1 MPEASSPQAPA
12 ILGAILSVMDDVRS
26 IDKNGSMSI
35 AGSSYRF
42 RKADDVVNA
51 IGDAFRDHAVMLQSR
66 VMIADHESYET
77 SKEVTYKGNT
87 ETKVTRW
94 TRTVVTM
101 QYRFTSLIDGSTLD
115 AEGIGEGLDSGDKSS
130 SKAMTGALKYAL
142 TQALQIAFK
151 DMADPD
157 NERPEMQGD
166 EPETEAQRILRER
179 RGGAAKTETTPE
191 RVHSGGMVDGKPV
204 EQWQAEQLAKGYGP
218 ADQVAKSAA
227 LANDG
232 PSVAAAKAAAEKV
245 NQAEADAMAEQ
256 QEQPKANV
264 NTGKDPMA
272 AGVETLKQELGAR
285 EIDTKTET
293 ATAAKEALE
302 AASTYLAKVAK
313 DKLEWKSAPPAE
325 TEQMEKAFAAA
336 QPPADLAKVNAIIV
350 HAHKLGLLTRPFRG
364 SSLAKHLYIVQQQVS
379 PVPQS

>member
-12 ILGAILSVMDDVRS
+12 ILGAVLSVMDDVRS

-66 VMIADHESYET
+66 VLLADHESYET

-94 TRTVVTM
+94 TRTMVTM
-101 QYRFTSLIDGSTLD
+101 QYRFTSLVDGSTLD

-157 NERPEMQGD
+157 NERPETQD
-166 EPETEAQRILRER
+166 DRETDAQRVLRER
-179 RGGAAKTETTPE
+179 REAQDNPPVPASPLEAAPA
-191 RVHSGGMVDGKPV
+191 PV
-204 EQWQAEQLAKGYGP
+204 A
-218 ADQVAKSAA
+218 
-227 LANDG
+227 
-232 PSVAAAKAAAEKV
+232 
-245 NQAEADAMAEQ
+245 
-256 QEQPKANV
+256 EQPKPAPQPEQAPA
-264 NTGKDPMA
+264 DPMA
-272 AGVETLKQELGAR
+272 AGVETLKTELGAK
-285 EIDTKTET
+285 EIDNPESRQQLADDALKAAS
-293 ATAAKEALE
+293 ATLAKIAKEKLTWK
-302 AASTYLAKVAK
+302 AATTSETTEMENAYQVVLGKKEGAAVPTLDLVNKV
-313 DKLEWKSAPPAE
+313 
-325 TEQMEKAFAAA
+325 
-336 QPPADLAKVNAIIV
+336 II
-350 HAHKLGLLTRPFRG
+350 HAGKIGLLVRPFKD
-364 SSLAKHLYIVQQQVS
+364 SSLAKHLWVVQQQFM
-379 PVPQS
+379 PVQP